1 MVPLCDLKNL
11 LQSLITPLIII
22 INRRISSHRYLLP
35 GQQFQYLRDHSVPL
49 AHVLHRLTDVLQQ
62 ARSPVESVAATT
74 FPPIFYPC
82 IRAEKSVGS
91 SVFFESSQRSGR
103 KAIFRFESREERRDE
118 GGKGGGEEGQGKDC
132 GNRASDAALVEGR
145 PENLRPGIHPFSD
158 IPRQQ
163 GNFLGCTSPVHQDG
177 HGSLRIHYS
186 RSVKLFITSRIRS
199 WRPGERRPRT

>member
-11 LQSLITPLIII
+11 LQSLITPLIIV

-91 SVFFESSQRSGR
+91 SVLFESSQRSGR
-103 KAIFRFESREERRDE
+103 KAIFRFESREERRNE
-118 GGKGGGEEGQGKDC
+118 GEKGGEEEGQGKDC

>member
-11 LQSLITPLIII
+11 SLITPLIII

-91 SVFFESSQRSGR
+91 SVLFESSQRSGR
-103 KAIFRFESREERRDE
+103 FFDSNREKSEGMREEREEERKGRAKTAGTE
-118 GGKGGGEEGQGKDC
+118 RVTRHWLRGGRKTFGQE
-132 GNRASDAALVEGR
+132 ST
-145 PENLRPGIHPFSD
+145 P
-158 IPRQQ
+158 
-163 GNFLGCTSPVHQDG
+163 
-177 HGSLRIHYS
+177 
-186 RSVKLFITSRIRS
+186 SRIFRGS
-199 WRPGERRPRT
+199 RAIS